1 MYLSGDCRSM
11 YWLTSRLTVD
21 QYIGRSVGQYLV
33 DSRLICWRHSV
44 AIVYQSIVRR
54 YFAARSLTYHR
65 HVADVMAG
73 HHPDTSPILDWQF
86 INICTLPT
94 HYQCHLDRLS
104 VDLPTDMRP
113 TGKHHL
119 TEISV
124 DTWPILDWLST
135 DILVEIRPSIS
146 RHIGRYVD
154 QHSIPQKTH
163 DPKNLCF
170 TVQCYMQHNIK
181 IIEHPVG
188 LSFFNFFWL
197 ADTTKL
203 YYTFRVWFLWF
214 VGSKSFWSWV
224 GMNIDLD
231 LNEVSVAFC
240 AGCSFFPTFSF
251 TFWKSCSLSFLF
263 LLFFAMSENRALST
277 DKDKFYQT
285 QAIVKDRGNY
295 WLTC

>member
-1 MYLSGDCRSM
+1 MYLSGDRSM
-11 YWLTSRLTVD
+11 YRSTSPLTVD
-21 QYIGRSVGQYLV
+21 QYIGRYVGQYLV
-33 DSRLICWRHSV
+33 DCRLICWRHFV
-44 AIVYQSIVRR
+44 AIVYQSIVGR
-54 YFAARSLTYHR
+54 YLAARSLTYHR
-65 HVADVMAG
+65 HVADVMTE
-73 HHPDTSPILDWQF
+73 HHPHTSPILEWQF
-86 INICTLPT
+86 TDACKLPT
-94 HYQCHLDRLS
+94 HYKCYLGRLS

-124 DTWPILDWLST
+124 DTWPILNWLST
-135 DILVEIRPSIS
+135 NILVESRPSIS

-154 QHSIPQKTH
+154 QHSIPQKIQWSEISLFH
-163 DPKNLCF
+163 SA
-170 TVQCYMQHNIK
+170 MQRNIK

-263 LLFFAMSENRALST
+263 LLFFAMLENRALTT
-277 DKDKFYQT
+277 DEDTFYQT
-285 QAIVKDRGNY
+285 
-295 WLTC
+295 